1 MSTKN
6 TVLTTLFVS
15 AMALTCTAQAQ
26 ETHVEKV
33 LSSMVNKA
41 MLSAKAEINEEVQ
54 KSILTSAYNYSFA
67 KAVDPTLPKTTVTI
81 SDIAI
86 AQSNTS
92 SIDEELNLTGKS
104 DD

>member
-1 MSTKN
+1 MSIKN

-41 MLSAKAEINEEVQ
+41 MNSAKAEINEEVQ

-67 KAVDPTLPKTTVTI
+67 KAVDPALPRTTVTI
-81 SDIAI
+81 SDIASV
-86 AQSNTS
+86 QSNTTS
-92 SIDEELNLTGKS
+92 TNEDLNLTEKS